1 MYVLMALL
9 GCFGFIRDTPP
20 AVEDDFEA
28 VEAVGEADDEAVEAV
43 DEDDEDVSA
52 KRLTTDVELMAVV
65 LQHAWLRESRESSW
79 AKWTARSGSMFR
91 LL

>member
-1 MYVLMALL
+1 MYVLMALF

-20 AVEDDFEA
+20 AVEDDF
-28 VEAVGEADDEAVEAV
+28 EAVEAV

>member
-28 VEAVGEADDEAVEAV
+28 VEAVE
-43 DEDDEDVSA
+43 EDDEDVSA